1 MGRLALIRG
10 VVAQIEAWAEF
21 CLNDGTGFMNGGVT
35 LDLPSPV
42 MEDLQRML
50 SVKPFLIDL
59 IIYSPY
65 TKLSHKN
72 YKRFQT
78 VVTHRETRVD

>member
-1 MGRLALIRG
+1 M
-10 VVAQIEAWAEF
+10 VTQIEAWAGF
-21 CLNDGTGFMNGGVT
+21 YLNDGTDFMNGGVT

-72 YKRFQT
+72 Y
-78 VVTHRETRVD
+78 